1 VSSGRSNGQQ
11 SPYAVAITRKTGSG
25 CWPGE
30 IPVETRPSL
39 RPGFW
44 RPSPLPCTFCFLSDR
59 SDATSGNAIPSR
71 PLPGLHGPS
80 RWTGLICSKRAA
92 VFVPTTLQ
100 AGIPGLLCPPRAR
113 RGFAFRGP
121 IGVSSGVP
129 ALPTLICPRCCPRRG
144 FRYAAFSN
152 DPAARRTAIQAARP
166 DLGNRR
172 SLHILNDG
180 GAVPAAIQLS
190 IERVVVLSARATSTL
205 VSSSSTI

>member
-1 VSSGRSNGQQ
+1 MSSGRSNGQQ

-92 VFVPTTLQ
+92 VLY
-100 AGIPGLLCPPRAR
+100 R
-113 RGFAFRGP
+113 
-121 IGVSSGVP
+121 
-129 ALPTLICPRCCPRRG
+129 PRCKLE
-144 FRYAAFSN
+144 Y
-152 DPAARRTAIQAARP
+152 
-166 DLGNRR
+166 LGCCALREHDGALHFEVR
-172 SLHILNDG
+172 S
-180 GAVPAAIQLS
+180 V
-190 IERVVVLSARATSTL
+190 
-205 VSSSSTI
+205 